1 MTNTTESK
9 KPRPNNSVF
18 NERQRIEQL
27 IKAGKMNYFDDAYQE
42 FMMKYD
48 WTAEVFAE
56 NGKYGLKNWDNTVL
70 LPAAFDDF
78 RFFSSAELKYGDRL
92 IAMLDEKEGVVSADG
107 NAWKWVLQPEYDF
120 VTYPQNILAVLKD
133 KKWGVYSMSK
143 AAFLIPIECE
153 KVSLYEGFLFCNC
166 IGYYKKDGLYGVI
179 SQFGNFTAP
188 IFNRITDDID
198 GAVKVQLGEHW
209 GYIKEDNTFTQ
220 DEEEAA
226 YFFEV

>member
-1 MTNTTESK
+1 M
-9 KPRPNNSVF
+9 
-18 NERQRIEQL
+18 
-27 IKAGKMNYFDDAYQE
+27 
-42 FMMKYD
+42 
-48 WTAEVFAE
+48 
-56 NGKYGLKNWDNTVL
+56 
-70 LPAAFDDF
+70 
-78 RFFSSAELKYGDRL
+78 
-92 IAMLDEKEGVVSADG
+92 
-107 NAWKWVLQPEYDF
+107 
-120 VTYPQNILAVLKD
+120 
-133 KKWGVYSMSK
+133 
-143 AAFLIPIECE
+143 
-153 KVSLYEGFLFCNC
+153 SLYEGFLFCNC